1 LPTCQFAPIISKRIS
16 YTRNSDYAIY
26 DPGGYYVNEPLPL
39 NQKQVASTYAW
50 FASLLVWL
58 FTSIYFGDALEK
70 RIGDAD
76 TAAGLWLTTLAGLLA
91 MPFLLRR
98 LAKKRKIRRWKR
110 MNAGLEQFSID
121 P

>member
-1 LPTCQFAPIISKRIS
+1 MDSLNTLQIVGSLRPIPV
-16 YTRNSDYAIY
+16 Y
-26 DPGGYYVNEPLPL
+26 
-39 NQKQVASTYAW
+39 
-50 FASLLVWL
+50 
-58 FTSIYFGDALEK
+58 GDALEK

-76 TAAGLWLTTLAGLLA
+76 TAAGLWLTTLVGLLA
-91 MPFLLRR
+91 TPFVLRR